1 MGIYGLARGEFM
13 TSLNANDLDKLVVKL
28 EVEQDKLELY
38 QREQIIQ
45 RKKETQVSTD
55 INA

>member
-1 MGIYGLARGEFM
+1 M
-13 TSLNANDLDKLVVKL
+13 TSLNANDLDKLVGKL